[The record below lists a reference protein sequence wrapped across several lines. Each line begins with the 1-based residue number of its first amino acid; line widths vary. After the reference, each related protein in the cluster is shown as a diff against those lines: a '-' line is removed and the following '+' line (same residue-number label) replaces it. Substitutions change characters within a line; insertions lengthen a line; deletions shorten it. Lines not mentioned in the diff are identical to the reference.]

1 MLLAEFLKN
10 KREQLNLTQKQLAKI
25 IGISQSYINMIEVG
39 NRKIGKNKIEDF
51 AKALNVSK
59 ATIEKYNNMQ
69 NYTYDYD
76 KRGMAI
82 KQIEKRKLELDILIT
97 KTENT
102 LQYLK
107 NAREILNME
116 INIDNEKEGENKN
129 VRKCNA
135 KCKNKLQ

>member
-1 MLLAEFLKN
+1 MLLAEFLKK

-25 IGISQSYINMIEVG
+25 IGVSQSYINMIEVG

-59 ATIEKYNNMQ
+59 ATIEKYNNIQ
-69 NYTYDYD
+69 VYTYNYD
-76 KRGMAI
+76 KRVMAK
-82 KQIEKRKLELDILIT
+82 KQIEKRKLELDILII

-107 NAREILNME
+107 KARKILDME
-116 INIDNEKEGENKN
+116 VNVNDKEEDNN
-129 VRKCNA
+129 VKKCNS
-135 KCKNKLQ
+135 KRKDELQ